1 MGLEYY
7 ENLLNETK
15 LKDNLIISSI
25 FITVFEHVKES
36 MIENVK
42 SFLND
47 FKFEN
52 GDFFEIESLQYK
64 ELRKRKIKEIGKP
77 NVFFSTLLWLVDE
90 GCLNDTDYMIMS
102 TARDIRNNYAHNL
115 FNVLGIGVTDRDIEM
130 LIKMLAVYSKF
141 DTWWIVHIEIP
152 ISGEYTQEDYENINT
167 SNCFSLQQYFI
178 NAIIDI
184 VLMDKNKDNYQEF
197 LKELHNASKNYS

>member
-7 ENLLNETK
+7 ENLFNETN
-15 LKDNLIISSI
+15 LKDNLVFSSI
-25 FITVFEHVKES
+25 FITVFESVKET
-36 MIENVK
+36 MIQRVK
-42 SFLND
+42 SFLCD
-47 FKFEN
+47 FKYED
-52 GDFFEIESLQYK
+52 GDFIEIESLRYK

-77 NVFFSTLLWLVDE
+77 NVFFSTLLWLVEE
-90 GCLNDTDYMIMS
+90 GCLNDTDYKTML

-115 FNVLGIGVTDRDIEM
+115 FNVLGIGVTDSDIEV

-141 DTWWIVHIEIP
+141 DSWWIVQIEIP
-152 ISGEYTQEDYENINT
+152 ISGEYSKEDYENIDT

-184 VLMDKNKDNYQEF
+184 VLADKNKEQYSKF
-197 LKELHNASKNYS
+197 LKELHTVTKTYR